1 MIARRCHR
9 LFSCVC
15 GQAYVHCAMQIVS
28 SVSSLIKACGF
39 QPQLYK
45 GVSYC
50 SQSSLGAFNLS
61 ARLSAVEVSA
71 SCEMALPGALQ
82 TSRSLP
88 ARSSRDAAPKITCL
102 ILTETTR
109 YARPR
114 APSKVRE
121 PYCSESSQIN
131 LCKPGSTCDSKE
143 ESDTPAENCLF
154 NPTCFCLMDSL
165 AGLPS
170 GGGGSGPTCTP
181 QY

>member
-1 MIARRCHR
+1 MSHRKLCCSQIIRLIERAGNARH
-9 LFSCVC
+9 LAWS
-15 GQAYVHCAMQIVS
+15 GQAVLLRKAGEELRGGRELGEAEVAEERALAGAPLEKGLDDEYK
-28 SVSSLIKACGF
+28 SSL
-39 QPQLYK
+39 YW
-45 GVSYC
+45 
-50 SQSSLGAFNLS
+50 
-61 ARLSAVEVSA
+61 
-71 SCEMALPGALQ
+71 
-82 TSRSLP
+82 
-88 ARSSRDAAPKITCL
+88 
-102 ILTETTR
+102 
-109 YARPR
+109 
-114 APSKVRE
+114 E